1 MNQKAIDEKKPI
13 KAEPWG
19 ILSCIDL
26 YDCNP
31 ETIRD
36 AKKIKQFVA
45 QLCDLLEMKR
55 FGATQ
60 VVHFGEEERV
70 SGFSMTQL
78 IETSLVSAHFAN
90 LTNTTY
96 LDVFSCKDYDPEKA
110 ANFAKNFFGAKTVR
124 LQVVN
129 RR

>member
-1 MNQKAIDEKKPI
+1 MNQKGIDDKKTI

-36 AKKIKQFVA
+36 AIKIKRFVA
-45 QLCDLLEMKR
+45 QLCDLLEIKR
-55 FGATQ
+55 FGETQ
-60 VVHFGEEERV
+60 VVHFGDDERV

-78 IETSLVSAHFAN
+78 VETSLVSAHFAN

-110 ANFAKNFFGAKTVR
+110 ANFAKNFFGAKKMR